1 MIESSI
7 AHVNWKSLLS
17 PEAHVELSTDKPE
30 SSDRKELSASSG
42 PRPASSFTQSPAAMT
57 TTSLEQVQ
65 ATPGLSFSS
74 VWNQLV
80 THQLML
86 C

>member
-1 MIESSI
+1 M
-7 AHVNWKSLLS
+7 
-17 PEAHVELSTDKPE
+17 ELSTDKPE

-42 PRPASSFTQSPAAMT
+42 PRPATSFAQSPAAMK

-74 VWNQLV
+74 NISSCFVDSVMQQQKCV
-80 THQLML
+80 
-86 C
+86 CFV